1 MWGAATLGLFC
12 VRFFLHKR
20 SGPICVSSRGES
32 VTEIHISN
40 SMYVFYISV
49 VADGSRYFCDLE
61 GGYTEPNVRCVGQS
75 RNDFPIHYFG
85 FYSLRD
91 LEYSD
96 CAKKL
101 LKSFFYYYYF
111 LSEMCLIDFHEL
123 VIFVSAQQLEVNLV
137 YNVNR
142 GFVLNII
149 LYSLL

>member
-61 GGYTEPNVRCVGQS
+61 GGYI
-75 RNDFPIHYFG
+75 RNRMFVAWVSPGMIFQ
-85 FYSLRD
+85 FIISAFIVC
-91 LEYSD
+91 ET
-96 CAKKL
+96 
-101 LKSFFYYYYF
+101 
-111 LSEMCLIDFHEL
+111 LSIPT
-123 VIFVSAQQLEVNLV
+123 VQRNS
-137 YNVNR
+137 
-142 GFVLNII
+142 
-149 LYSLL
+149 